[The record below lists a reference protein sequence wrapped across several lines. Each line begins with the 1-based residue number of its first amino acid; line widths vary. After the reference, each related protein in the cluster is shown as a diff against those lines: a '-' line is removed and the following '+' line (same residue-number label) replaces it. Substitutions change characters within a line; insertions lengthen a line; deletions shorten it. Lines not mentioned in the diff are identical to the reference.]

1 MAAARE
7 ISVAG
12 TYAVEVRPLRPAD
25 KRGTLVL
32 RSGDPELDGTFVYV
46 PADIAAAARKLL
58 DDSAAPTITL
68 NRHGNV
74 TSVQAADGSHRVK
87 FPRKA

>member
-12 TYAVEVRPLRPAD
+12 TYAVDVRPLRPAD
-25 KRGTLVL
+25 RHGTLVL
-32 RSGDPELDGTFVYV
+32 RTGDAWMNGTFVYCRTDV
-46 PADIAAAARKLL
+46 AAHAHKLIAGGLKPA
-58 DDSAAPTITL
+58 ITL
-68 NRHGNV
+68 DRHGNV
-74 TSVQAADGSHRVK
+74 TSVQAVDGSHRVE